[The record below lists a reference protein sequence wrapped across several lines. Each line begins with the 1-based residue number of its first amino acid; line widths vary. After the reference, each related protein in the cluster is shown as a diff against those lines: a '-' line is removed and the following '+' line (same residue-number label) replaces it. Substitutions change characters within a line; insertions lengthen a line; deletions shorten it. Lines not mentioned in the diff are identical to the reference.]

1 MKGYRR
7 HGDWVKV
14 VHQRRPA
21 GALSAV
27 CAVCVM
33 LNEYMRGEAG
43 GKKNKTKTGKQ
54 EQRSF
59 SKGQEWESR
68 HGCGEED

>member
-27 CAVCVM
+27 CAGCVM

-43 GKKNKTKTGKQ
+43 GRKKKRKARATVFFK
-54 EQRSF
+54 RS
-59 SKGQEWESR
+59 R
-68 HGCGEED
+68 V